1 MQVGNSH
8 STGFA
13 LGMYGLCFIDRNP
26 DEAAELLR
34 LRDKKPDKL
43 VVKRLDVTAY
53 DTLAEFVEEI
63 KVSGLRWLKIYM

>member
-1 MQVGNSH
+1 MV
-8 STGFA
+8 FV
-13 LGMYGLCFIDRNP
+13 CFIDRNP